1 MLRCTGR
8 ASKNFPSIRAG
19 RWLCTSVP
27 LGQKTLA
34 SLILQQKPQDPP
46 KKRILIL
53 LPEETKDRTLSQYE
67 ENIGKTR
74 RKLHV
79 PQHIQKLVEDGIY
92 ETPTE
97 EIDIS
102 MDKNIDLFKPAE
114 QDITLYRAHYLVEA
128 LVTSFKKDHLLAYV
142 RSHGMPMPRRNKHQI
157 AEMIVGTIWRHK
169 RRLMDKKGKRELMR
183 STSQILKEEYVSVT
197 KFEIF
202 MLLSQQGKLWKDVK
216 SSLSS
221 VKFSADKT
229 KLRMVGSESQLQN
242 ARVLMSSRI
251 DNCYREEVDL
261 LSIRKLYEE
270 KFGTFSVKTVGKFT
284 EVYFTHLEGDKYEL
298 ASLNPNQIKRIRR
311 LFLWHLAYNLHL
323 RKSLQ
328 KPENLEEISALPFSN
343 DYTLSWKERGKLFFL
358 LSRGNLGANSELKNE
373 LERFSE
379 ENLQRA
385 ELTGLDFSEVNEREM
400 AKETYDLLESI
411 GLLEDDLD
419 IPKEQKTEEQESENL
434 ERYNDK
440 KEEITISE
448 AGRTEIYQKLTD
460 FTYTSQ
466 LPGLPKSQ
474 LEVPVFT
481 TTLGQLLFESK
492 ENDNIV
498 STTPKPISELVDS
511 PYIFNTSIPLAYD
524 HALTSTIRENSPAN
538 LDEDPHTYSLQMKF
552 MPSPFVEEFGDE
564 KLKRSLADQIKYPPV
579 EMWVQLNSQ
588 SVPDLET
595 LQVVTVEAENSHFVS
610 FPSAK
615 SDLRVTCQITGRVLE
630 GEESEESESGNVKD
644 REVIDDKVD
653 ESDHENST
661 NPKKIPI
668 SELLESTTSKYS
680 RFSSQPGIIDFL
692 EKSELDFSGRKP
704 TSIAPWIELDIAGAK
719 VRYDYVNTS
728 YRREL
733 TLDSKDVSVQLSI
746 VDGGSLDGR
755 RPEVRFVGDF
765 NDKRETFD
773 KLLDYTLAYVNDL

>member
-1 MLRCTGR
+1 M
-8 ASKNFPSIRAG
+8 
-19 RWLCTSVP
+19 
-27 LGQKTLA
+27 
-34 SLILQQKPQDPP
+34 
-46 KKRILIL
+46 
-53 LPEETKDRTLSQYE
+53 
-67 ENIGKTR
+67 GKTR
-74 RKLHV
+74 RRLQV
-79 PQHIQKLVEDGIY
+79 PQHIQKLVENGIY

-142 RSHGMPMPRRNKHQI
+142 RSHGKPMPRRNKHQI

-169 RRLMDKKGKRELMR
+169 RRLLDKKGKRELMR
-183 STSQILKEEYVSVT
+183 SKSQILKEEYVPVT

-328 KPENLEEISALPFSN
+328 KPGNFEETSALPFSN
-343 DYTLSWKERGKLFFL
+343 DYSLSWKERGKLFFL
-358 LSRGNLGANSELKNE
+358 LARGKLGANSPLKNE

-419 IPKEQKTEEQESENL
+419 ISKEKKTEEQEREISETF
-434 ERYNDK
+434 NDK

-448 AGRTEIYQKLTD
+448 TERDEIYQKLTD
-460 FTYTSQ
+460 FAYTSQ

-492 ENDNIV
+492 ENDSIV
-498 STTPKPISELVDS
+498 STTTKSISELVEL

-524 HALTSTIRENSPAN
+524 HALASATRENSPAN

-552 MPSPFVEEFGDE
+552 IPSPFVEEFDDE

-579 EMWVQLNSQ
+579 EMWVQLNHQ

-630 GEESEESESGNVKD
+630 EEENGKETEEKRKETEEGKSEITGSQSVNTVELADENPENT
-644 REVIDDKVD
+644 RKV
-653 ESDHENST
+653 S
-661 NPKKIPI
+661 I

-680 RFSSQPGIIDFL
+680 RFSSRPGIIDFL

-704 TSIAPWIELDIAGAK
+704 TSIAPWIELEIAGAK
-719 VRYDYVNTS
+719 VRYDYVNTC

-733 TLDSKDVSVQLSI
+733 TLDSNDVSVQLSI
-746 VDGGSLDGR
+746 VDGGSLGGR
-755 RPEVRFVGDF
+755 RLEVRFVGDF
-765 NDKRETFD
+765 NDKRENFD